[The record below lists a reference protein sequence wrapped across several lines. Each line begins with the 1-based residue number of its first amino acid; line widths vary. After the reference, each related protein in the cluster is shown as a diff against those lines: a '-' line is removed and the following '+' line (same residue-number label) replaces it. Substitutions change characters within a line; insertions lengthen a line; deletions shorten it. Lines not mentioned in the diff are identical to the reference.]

1 MLKNN
6 LTFLTKGLKT
16 SQMFDKKQFEE
27 LATAAG
33 LFAKGFKLLRKVFLQ
48 KASAAAEPEPVPEQA
63 PEPEVAPSDGL
74 HALDAALLVPKPQR
88 DRYLEQWGI
97 ETLEFSLTPAQMLG
111 LPRSRLWGVERLPY
125 MYGTLLSGR
134 VRADRFKNAWVWDP
148 SCKKSWRKISER
160 QLHGIFV
167 QVSDFYDSMVAIL
180 ESGISHDEFYLTVGK
195 VSQFRWKR
203 RQDIIDAEVT
213 SKSFL
218 RFVRDEH
225 RRLPS
230 VCARKA
236 PKKN

>member
-33 LFAKGFKLLRKVFLQ
+33 LFAKGFKLLRKVLLQ

-63 PEPEVAPSDGL
+63 PEPEVAP
-74 HALDAALLVPKPQR
+74 ATETPPKR

-134 VRADRFKNAWVWDP
+134 VRADRFKNAWLWDP